1 MDTAKSIFNDLAQL
15 AKGYENYLQA
25 LLVLIIAIL
34 INRFLRLFLNN
45 YFNDSSKELRVDKTR
60 YLFLKNAT
68 SLIVFSIAAGLIIY
82 TIPSL
87 HSLSLTLFAS
97 AGIFAAIL
105 GFASQQ
111 AFSNIIGGIFIV
123 IFKPFRVGDWINI
136 SDKYSGIV
144 EDITLRHV
152 VINNFENKRIII
164 PNSIIS
170 SETIINLNINDNRVC
185 EFCEYTISLDSNVD
199 KAIVLIQEEA
209 GKHPSLLDA
218 RTDQERENND
228 PLVVVRMTKW
238 VENGVVLRAY
248 IWSRDPIE
256 GVMMKYD
263 LNRSVKKRFDQE
275 PDIEIPYPHRTV
287 TIKNQSE
294 QL

>member
-1 MDTAKSIFNDLAQL
+1 MDTAKSILNDLVQL
-15 AKGYENYLQA
+15 AEGYENYLQA
-25 LLVLIIAIL
+25 LLVLVIAIL
-34 INRFLRLFLNN
+34 INRFLRIFLNN

-199 KAIVLIQEEA
+199 KAIALIQEEA
-209 GKHPSLLDA
+209 EKHPSLLDA
-218 RTDQERENND
+218 RTEQERADNL

-263 LNRSVKKRFDQE
+263 LNRTIKKRFDQE
-275 PDIEIPYPHRTV
+275 TDIEIPYPHRTV
-287 TIKNQSE
+287 TIKNPSE
-294 QL
+294 KI